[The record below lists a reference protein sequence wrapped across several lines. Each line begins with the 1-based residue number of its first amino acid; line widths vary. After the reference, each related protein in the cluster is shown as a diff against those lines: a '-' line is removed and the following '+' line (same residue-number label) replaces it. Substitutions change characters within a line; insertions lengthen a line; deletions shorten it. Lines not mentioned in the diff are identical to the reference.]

1 MFFMGVCVCVII
13 SSYGCGLLCFYGL
26 SMLSTSMGLSY
37 YGIELLCLFM
47 VMNYGCE
54 LLSKGPRGLQCVKGR
69 QEISIG
75 PIGLHQK
82 AQADP

>member
-1 MFFMGVCVCVII
+1 MFCYGCVCVII

-26 SMLSTSMGLSY
+26 SMLSTSMGLS
-37 YGIELLCLFM
+37 GIELLCLFM
-47 VMNYGCE
+47 VMNYRCE